1 MPKIDDTVIEQ
12 MEVLAKL
19 SVSGEERKKVI
30 EEMEKILTY
39 VEKLNELDTDGIE
52 PLVHSL
58 PEVNVFRE
66 DTVVNTDGRNEAL
79 LNAPRQKDGQYVVPK
94 TV

>member
-52 PLVHSL
+52 PLVHSM